1 MKDSIGA
8 KQFFGFCWLFMLLF
22 PFAEL
27 KAQWGTQGLCGTAAP
42 TPAHFAHLEAL
53 NRQFDLGLERVANNR
68 ILVPVKIHV
77 VQDIGGNSYDFN
89 TWLTVL
95 CQLNEKYAPAGL
107 YFYMK
112 GEPNM
117 IANSSLYRHTSYAQG
132 SQLMDTYNQS
142 RVVNIYFVDLGSIGL
157 CGYATFPGSGS
168 GPSGSAQGGLMMS
181 VPCSQSNNTTL
192 AHEMGHYF
200 ALPHPFDGT
209 SGDPTGPFSER
220 VTRNTNET
228 PPRLSANCATAGDR
242 FCDTEADYI
251 GTRWDCF
258 GFTPSDTD
266 RNGDTFVPDAALF
279 MSYSNDN
286 CQNRFSDQ
294 QIQTMRSTLAG
305 PSASRGYLLL
315 QPPYFIDTLV
325 GAATPLSPIAGG
337 PAQPANWVQFR
348 WRKVDGA
355 TSYLIRIRRNNL
367 RVTDVYVTGGDT
379 AFTYTL
385 PVLQPNLTYTYTV
398 RPYNPGWTC
407 APQSTSATFT
417 TTTGYG
423 TYVTEN
429 SASNALKVYPSI
441 LDGGSRNIILQLE
454 AGQFRHVLLFDASGR
469 LVQPLDCPTPMAE
482 RMEAELNPLSAGL
495 YHLRATDTTGKV
507 HQAKIMVR

>member
-1 MKDSIGA
+1 MNCNNLYRFNLVSFIV
-8 KQFFGFCWLFMLLF
+8 FLWTIST
-22 PFAEL
+22 PVI
-27 KAQWGTQGLCGTAAP
+27 AQWNAQGLCGTAEP
-42 TPAHFAHLEAL
+42 TPEHFAHLEDL
-53 NRQFDLGLERVANNR
+53 NKRFDLGIERVSNNR
-68 ILVPVKIHV
+68 IMVPVKIHV

-95 CQLNEKYAPAGL
+95 CQLNEKYASSGL
-107 YFYMK
+107 FFYMK
-112 GEPNM
+112 GEPNI

-132 SQLMDTYNQS
+132 AQLMDTYNQS

-181 VPCSQSNNTTL
+181 VPCSQSGNTTL

-251 GTRWDCF
+251 GYRWNCF

-266 RNGDTFVPDAALF
+266 RNGDTFIPDAALY

-315 QPPYFIDTLV
+315 QPPYFVDTLA
-325 GAATPLSPIAGG
+325 GTTTPLSPVAGG

-355 TSYLIRIRRNNL
+355 TSYMIRIRRNNL
-367 RVTDVYVTGGDT
+367 KVTDVFVHGGDT
-379 AFTYTL
+379 ALTYTL
-385 PVLQPNLTYTYTV
+385 PVLQPNLTYTYTI

-407 APQSTSATFT
+407 AAQSASGTFT
-417 TTTGYG
+417 TTAGYG
-423 TYVTEN
+423 TFINETEKN
-429 SASNALKVYPSI
+429 DILQIYPTI
-441 LDGGSRNIILQLE
+441 LENDQRKIFVQLDAEDLRNITIYDAAGRQVQLIEQYRTRGDRLETEIL
-454 AGQFRHVLLFDASGR
+454 
-469 LVQPLDCPTPMAE
+469 PLP
-482 RMEAELNPLSAGL
+482 AGL
-495 YHLRATDTTGKV
+495 YHIRVNGESGNNYMSKM
-507 HQAKIMVR
+507 IVR

>member
-1 MKDSIGA
+1 MNCNNLYRFNLVSFIV
-8 KQFFGFCWLFMLLF
+8 FLWTIST
-22 PFAEL
+22 PVI
-27 KAQWGTQGLCGTAAP
+27 AQWNAQGLCGTAEP
-42 TPAHFAHLEAL
+42 TPDHFAHLEDL
-53 NRQFDLGLERVANNR
+53 NKRFDLGIERVSNNR
-68 ILVPVKIHV
+68 IMVPVKIHV

-95 CQLNEKYAPAGL
+95 CQLNEKYASSGL
-107 YFYMK
+107 FFYMK
-112 GEPNM
+112 GEPNI

-132 SQLMDTYNQS
+132 AQLMDTYNQS

-181 VPCSQSNNTTL
+181 VPCSQSGNTTL

-251 GTRWDCF
+251 GYRWNCF

-266 RNGDTFVPDAALF
+266 RNGDTFVPDAALY

-315 QPPYFIDTLV
+315 QPPYFVDTLA
-325 GAATPLSPIAGG
+325 GTTTPLSPVAGG

-355 TSYLIRIRRNNL
+355 TSYMIRIRRNNL
-367 RVTDVYVTGGDT
+367 KVTDVFVHGGDT
-379 AFTYTL
+379 ALTYTL
-385 PVLQPNLTYTYTV
+385 PVLQPNLTYTYTI

-407 APQSTSATFT
+407 AAQSASGTFT

-423 TYVTEN
+423 TFINETEKN
-429 SASNALKVYPSI
+429 DLLQIYPTI
-441 LDGGSRNIILQLE
+441 LENDQRKIFVQLDAEDMRNITIYDAAGRQVQLIEQYRTRGDRLETEIL
-454 AGQFRHVLLFDASGR
+454 
-469 LVQPLDCPTPMAE
+469 PLP
-482 RMEAELNPLSAGL
+482 AGL
-495 YHLRATDTTGKV
+495 YHIRVNGESGNNYMSKM
-507 HQAKIMVR
+507 IVR

>member
-1 MKDSIGA
+1 MDLYLPFRFYFVS
-8 KQFFGFCWLFMLLF
+8 LLIF
-22 PFAEL
+22 IYTISAPVY
-27 KAQWGTQGLCGTAAP
+27 AQWSEQGLCGTP
-42 TPAHFAHLEAL
+42 EPSLDHFAHLEAL
-53 NRQFDLGLERVANNR
+53 NNRFDLGLERVSNNR
-68 ILVPVKIHV
+68 IMVPVKIHV

-95 CQLNEKYAPAGL
+95 CQLNEKYASAGL
-107 YFYMK
+107 FFYMK
-112 GEPNM
+112 GEPNI

-181 VPCSQSNNTTL
+181 VPCSQSGNTTL

-220 VTRNTNET
+220 VTRLTNEP

-251 GTRWDCF
+251 GYRWNCF

-266 RNGDTFVPDAALF
+266 RNGDTFIPDAALY

-315 QPPYFIDTLV
+315 QPPYFVDTLV
-325 GAATPLSPIAGG
+325 GTTTPLSPIAGG

-355 TSYLIRIRRNNL
+355 TSYMIRIRRNNL
-367 RVTDVYVTGGDT
+367 RVTDVFVQGGDT
-379 AFTYTL
+379 ALTYTL
-385 PVLQPNLTYTYTV
+385 PVLQPNLTYTYTI

-407 APQSTSATFT
+407 AAQSASGTFT
-417 TTTGYG
+417 TTTGFG
-423 TYVTEN
+423 TLINETTQNQSLQIYPTVLEN
-429 SASNALKVYPSI
+429 NYRKIIIQLDAEELK
-441 LDGGSRNIILQLE
+441 NITIY
-454 AGQFRHVLLFDASGR
+454 DASGR
-469 LVQPLDCPTPMAE
+469 QVQQINQNTPQGERVEHEIDPLPT
-482 RMEAELNPLSAGL
+482 GL
-495 YHLRATDTTGKV
+495 YHIRV
-507 HQAKIMVR
+507 HGLSGQCYLSKFIVR

>member
-1 MKDSIGA
+1 MNHRNLHFICLGI
-8 KQFFGFCWLFMLLF
+8 LTLLVCSLTT
-22 PFAEL
+22 PVL
-27 KAQWGTQGLCGTAAP
+27 GQWNAQGLCGTP
-42 TPAHFAHLEAL
+42 EPSPDHFAHLQDL
-53 NRQFDLGLERVANNR
+53 NERFDLGLERVSNNR
-68 ILVPVKIHV
+68 IMVPVKIHV

-95 CQLNEKYAPAGL
+95 CQLNEKYASAGL
-107 YFYMK
+107 FFYMK
-112 GEPNM
+112 GEPNI
-117 IANSSLYRHTSYAQG
+117 IANSSLYRHTSYSQG

-181 VPCSQSNNTTL
+181 VPCSQSGNTTL

-220 VTRNTNET
+220 VTRNTNEL

-251 GTRWDCF
+251 GYRWNCF

-266 RNGDTFVPDAALF
+266 RNGDTFVPDAALY

-315 QPPYFIDTLV
+315 QPPYFVDTLS
-325 GAATPLSPIAGG
+325 GTTTPLSPIAGG

-348 WRKVDGA
+348 WSKVDGA
-355 TSYLIRIRRNNL
+355 TSYMIRIRRNNL
-367 RVTDVYVTGGDT
+367 RVTDVYVHGGDT
-379 AFTYTL
+379 ALTLTL
-385 PVLQPNLTYTYTV
+385 PVLQANLTYTYTI

-407 APQSTSATFT
+407 AAQSASGTFT
-417 TTTGYG
+417 TTAGFG
-423 TYVTEN
+423 TFVNETDPN
-429 SASNALKVYPSI
+429 HQLQVYPTI
-441 LDGGSRNIILQLE
+441 LEKNNRKLIVQLS
-454 AGQFRHVLLFDASGR
+454 ADDLKDIHVYDASGR
-469 LVQPLDCPTPMAE
+469 QIQTIDYSGPRGDRLET
-482 RMEAELNPLSAGL
+482 ELNPIPSGL
-495 YHLRATDTTGKV
+495 YYIRVSGQSGRNYLS
-507 HQAKIMVR
+507 KIVVR

>member
-1 MKDSIGA
+1 MNCNNLYRFNLVSFIV
-8 KQFFGFCWLFMLLF
+8 FLWTIST
-22 PFAEL
+22 PVI
-27 KAQWGTQGLCGTAAP
+27 AQWNAQGLCGTAEP
-42 TPAHFAHLEAL
+42 TPDHFAHLEEL
-53 NRQFDLGLERVANNR
+53 NKRFDLGIERVSNNR
-68 ILVPVKIHV
+68 IMVPVKIHV

-95 CQLNEKYAPAGL
+95 CQLNEKYASSGL
-107 YFYMK
+107 FFYMK
-112 GEPNM
+112 GEPNI

-132 SQLMDTYNQS
+132 AQLMDTYNQS

-181 VPCSQSNNTTL
+181 VPCSQSGNTTL

-251 GTRWDCF
+251 GYRWNCF

-266 RNGDTFVPDAALF
+266 RNGDTFVPDAALY

-315 QPPYFIDTLV
+315 QPPYFVDTLA
-325 GAATPLSPIAGG
+325 GTTTPLSPVAGG

-355 TSYLIRIRRNNL
+355 TSYMIRIRRNNL
-367 RVTDVYVTGGDT
+367 KVTDVFVHGGDT
-379 AFTYTL
+379 ALTYTL
-385 PVLQPNLTYTYTV
+385 PVLQPNLTYTYTI

-407 APQSTSATFT
+407 AAQSASGTFT
-417 TTTGYG
+417 TTAGYG
-423 TYVTEN
+423 TLINETEKN
-429 SASNALKVYPSI
+429 DLLQIYPTI
-441 LDGGSRNIILQLE
+441 LENDQRKIFVQLDAEDLRNITIYDAAGRQVQLIEQYRTRGDRLETEIL
-454 AGQFRHVLLFDASGR
+454 
-469 LVQPLDCPTPMAE
+469 PLP
-482 RMEAELNPLSAGL
+482 AGL
-495 YHLRATDTTGKV
+495 YHIRVNGESGNNYMSKM
-507 HQAKIMVR
+507 IVR